1 MISRILT
8 LAFIAVSSF
17 AYSQNL
23 TVTLKANGK
32 EIDTDIGIPYNTQSL
47 NLSFSGED
55 SCVYRAGEWLVQL
68 TGAGQT
74 RNTKTFKMTNRGS
87 IASFVRESKPGYELT
102 IEIKSVYKK
111 RLNSDEPPAK
121 VQIPAFLYK
130 IKLLDAE

>member
-1 MISRILT
+1 MISRILAVAM
-8 LAFIAVSSF
+8 LAISSF

-32 EIDTDIGIPYNTQSL
+32 DIDTDIGVPYNTQSL
-47 NLSFSGED
+47 NLSFQGED

-74 RNTKTFKMTNRGS
+74 RDSKVFKNTNRGS

-111 RLNSDEPPAK
+111 DMRNSDPPEK
-121 VQIPAFLYK
+121 VDIPAFLYK
-130 IKLLDAE
+130 IKLLDI